1 MQRRKIWQLLDI
13 LDAEEKAHF
22 LRWLDAELGERQYY
36 VRRLLQLALEYPRT
50 ELQIWEG
57 LYPGQEYDDGRFRKL
72 SHDLTEYLESYM
84 ASQAF
89 LKNPLIKDLFLLKS
103 LNEKGSEELFVKT
116 YRKMKVGMEEPGP
129 DEFHAWIAAMRE
141 VELRRFHAKHVSRS
155 SEIARKFPPEFWR
168 EQLKEL
174 HRLVDNLWVKE
185 KLPLLV
191 ESSQI
196 KAGPESQGT
205 TALLQE
211 AMGILRRD
219 PAFYK
224 DPVLHVWDLCYK
236 LSTAPT
242 EDDAE
247 ALMGLLQ
254 LRWKQIESGHI
265 REVHAILYNYYA
277 RELAMEGGQ
286 EVIEK
291 MLLLTTWGIEQQV
304 ILVHGI
310 LPASYYRNAISLC
323 LRLQNTVEARRI
335 LDAYRHLLSPS
346 EQAEAYSFCLSSV
359 YYHERK
365 FGDFFKLLS
374 ATRFHYPPYEINARI
389 LYLQAQY
396 ELMPEE
402 TEWLTGQADNLIRFI
417 RSQKSLPQ
425 QAQRDSLN
433 RVRLFRRFVYAE
445 GVPQLIRL
453 LEDVSAVRPKHTSE
467 WLTRQIQTRINNL
480 SSPEP

>member
-1 MQRRKIWQLLDI
+1 MQRRKLWQLLDI

-36 VRRLLQLALEYPRT
+36 VRRLLQLALDEPRT
-50 ELQIWEG
+50 EQQIWEG
-57 LYPGQEYDDGRFRKL
+57 LYPEQDYDDGRFRKL
-72 SHDLTEYLESYM
+72 SHDLTEYLEAFI

-89 LKNPLIKDLFLLKS
+89 LKNPIIKDLFLLKS
-103 LNEKGSEELFVKT
+103 LNEKGSEDLFVKT
-116 YRKMKVGMEEPGP
+116 YRKMKADMEEPGP
-129 DEFHAWIAAMRE
+129 DEFHAWISVTRE
-141 VELRRFHAKHVSRS
+141 IELRRFHAKHVSRS
-155 SEIARKFPPEFWR
+155 SEIARRFPPEFWR

-185 KLPLLV
+185 KLSLLV
-191 ESSQI
+191 ESANL
-196 KAGPESQGT
+196 KTEPDSQGT
-205 TALLQE
+205 AALMLE
-211 AMGILRRD
+211 AMAILRRD
-219 PAFYK
+219 PTFYH
-224 DPVLHVWDLCYK
+224 DPVLHIWDLCYK
-236 LSTAPT
+236 LSTAPA
-242 EDDAE
+242 EEDAE
-247 ALMGLLQ
+247 MLTGLLQ

-265 REVHAILYNYYA
+265 REVYAILYNYYA
-277 RELAMEGGQ
+277 RELALEGRK

-291 MLLLTTWGIEQQV
+291 MLSLTTWGIEHQV

-323 LRLQNTVEARRI
+323 LRLQDTTEARRI

-346 EQAEAYSFCLSSV
+346 EQAEAYDFCLSSV
-359 YYHERK
+359 YYHEK
-365 FGDFFKLLS
+365 NFGDFFKLLS

-425 QAQRDSLN
+425 QAQRDSLG

-445 GVPQLIRL
+445 GIPQLMRL
-453 LEDVSAVRPKHTSE
+453 LEDVSAAKPKHTSE
-467 WLTRQIQTRINNL
+467 WLTRQIQARINSL
-480 SSPEP
+480 S